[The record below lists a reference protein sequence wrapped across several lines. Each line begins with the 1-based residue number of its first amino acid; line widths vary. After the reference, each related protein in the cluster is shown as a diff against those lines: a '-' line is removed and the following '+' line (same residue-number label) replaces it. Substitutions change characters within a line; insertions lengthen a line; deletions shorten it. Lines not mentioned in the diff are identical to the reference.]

1 MKKLLANSVTYIL
14 IYIVLMIP
22 TYVLPYFGSNSV
34 IANGAGALV
43 DAASGGK
50 TTMFTHFPF
59 LLHAAF
65 LIALCV
71 TAFIRGGIISKKW
84 ILVFPLIA
92 LICDLTPGLSS
103 IPFLPSILHLLAIIL
118 GVVGA
123 DKLTVHKS

>member
-1 MKKLLANSVTYIL
+1 MKKLLINSTAYVL
-14 IYIVLMIP
+14 IYLVLMIP

-43 DAASGGK
+43 DTASGG
-50 TTMFTHFPF
+50 TTAIFTHLPF

-65 LIALCV
+65 LIALCI

-103 IPFLPSILHLLAIIL
+103 IPFLPSLLHILAILL
-118 GVVGA
+118 GVLGV
-123 DKLTVHKS
+123 DKLTEQKS